1 MKLKK
6 LALALGTAAALAAS
20 GSQAATV
27 PAATFVLS
35 PGANYT
41 VLTPYFTNTP
51 DTTSFFYELIN
62 GTVSALLTTV
72 RLIDTIPD
80 SNTINYS
87 VYLDAAAAPGLV
99 DTSGGTVLT
108 GSFTDST
115 PNPFFNFLASGSTQ
129 YVLELSKVA
138 GETTFASV
146 ANISAVPLPGALW
159 LFGSALLGFLGFSNR
174 RKI

>member
-27 PAATFVLS
+27 PAGSFVLS
-35 PGANYT
+35 PGTTYT
-41 VLTPYFTNTP
+41 VLTPYFVNTP
-51 DTTSFFYELIN
+51 DTTPFFYELIN
-62 GTVSALLTTV
+62 GAANALLTTV

-80 SNTINYS
+80 NDTVNYS
-87 VYLDAAAAPGLV
+87 LTLDAAPAAGLV
-99 DTSGGTVLT
+99 QPGSTVLT
-108 GSFTDST
+108 GSFTDAT
-115 PNPFFNFLASGSTQ
+115 INPFFDFLASAGTQ
-129 YVLELSKVA
+129 YVLELSKVG
-138 GETTFASV
+138 GESTFASV
-146 ANISAVPLPGALW
+146 TNISAVPLPGALW